1 VSFIGSGIDRVR
13 AFGLAA
19 GVGADGRF
27 INAPLSVLV
36 KWRSEHEDK
45 LYQVYVDGKFA
56 GVTQNYRER
65 MMVVAIPSE
74 DLAAAR
80 IEVYA
85 VEPSQGSIDFSRDM
99 GSFDQA
105 GRVKIEWPRYLYLPF
120 AGYTWVYS
128 DGGDGEIDYDTVV
141 NTEPIKLWPA
151 WQDKG
156 GFGLSRFGRSD
167 FGFDGSAAVGFGNG
181 SFGYG
186 EYGFD
191 ADLIVWDSDELETGL
206 YQFGVKVMD
215 RFGNYSD
222 TSETGEILVVR
233 SAQPAEALEVDSYDQ
248 EQDEL
253 LLSVM

>member
-27 INAPLSVLV
+27 INSPLSVLI
-36 KWRSEHEDK
+36 KWHSEHKDK
-45 LYQVYVDGKFA
+45 LHQVYVDAKFA
-56 GVTQNYRER
+56 GVTWNCLER
-65 MMVVAIPSE
+65 IMVVAIPSG

-85 VEPSQGSIDFSRDM
+85 VEPSQSNIDFSEEI
-99 GSFDQA
+99 GLFAQA
-105 GRVKIEWPRYLYLPF
+105 GRVRIEWPRYLSLPF
-120 AGYTWVYS
+120 VGHAQIYS
-128 DGGDGEIDYDTVV
+128 DGGEGEIDYDTTM
-141 NTEPIKLWPA
+141 NSEPIQLWPA

-156 GFGLSRFGRSD
+156 GFGMSRFGQSD

-191 ADLIVWDSDELETGL
+191 ADLIVWDSVELETGL

-222 TSETGEILVVR
+222 ASETGEILVVR
-233 SAQPAEALEVDSYDQ
+233 PAQSAEALEVDSYDQ
-248 EQDEL
+248 EQNKL
-253 LLSVM
+253 LLSVR